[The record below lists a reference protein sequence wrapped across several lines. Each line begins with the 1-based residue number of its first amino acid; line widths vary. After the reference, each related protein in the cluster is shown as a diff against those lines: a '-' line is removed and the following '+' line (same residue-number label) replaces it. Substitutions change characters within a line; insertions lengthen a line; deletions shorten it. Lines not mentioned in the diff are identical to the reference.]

1 MENIINQ
8 IQNGSLPKS
17 AIIENL
23 KLQVYT
29 KYASEVILN
38 GCNAKEAANRVSESM
53 VNRPLTNGVINGVR
67 NDIGLTS
74 PFRRVN
80 PKLKKPKSN
89 KNKEFVERFNKT
101 AEEINQRKVRKTNKE
116 LAESLLM

>member
-1 MENIINQ
+1 MDVVINQ

-23 KLQVYT
+23 KLQVYS
-29 KYASEVILN
+29 KYATEVILN
-38 GCNAKEAANRVSESM
+38 GCCAKEAAARVSACM

-80 PKLKKPKSN
+80 PKFKAAKNPK
-89 KNKEFVERFNKT
+89 FVERFNATSEK
-101 AEEINQRKVRKTNKE
+101 INNRKVKADN
-116 LAESLLM
+116 ESLAQKFLA